1 MASSSRTV
9 DGPRLFRAGSVA
21 VPGALRGTR
30 AGVWQHRPMTTPDHA
45 STSSAPAAGTTGP
58 AADAPAS
65 RRAVQIDR
73 TGPST
78 YLARNDRG
86 GELRVSAT
94 GDADFTPVELL
105 LVALGACSAVDV
117 DTVTS
122 RRAEPDRFTVHVSG
136 DKVRVDG
143 ASALRELVVSFDVRF
158 PAGAEGDAARQVLPR
173 ALQVSHEK
181 SCTVSR
187 TVEAGTPVTIRLVH
201 PV

>member
-1 MASSSRTV
+1 
-9 DGPRLFRAGSVA
+9 
-21 VPGALRGTR
+21 
-30 AGVWQHRPMTTPDHA
+30 MTTPDDA
-45 STSSAPAAGTTGP
+45 TASSAPATASGTGASGP
-58 AADAPAS
+58 TADAPGS
-65 RRAVQIDR
+65 RRAVEIDR

-86 GELRVSAT
+86 GELRVSAS

-117 DTVTS
+117 DMVTG
-122 RRAEPDRFTVHVSG
+122 RRAEPDRFSVHVSG

-143 ASALRELVVSFDVRF
+143 ASTLQDLVVTFDVRF
-158 PAGAEGDAARQVLPR
+158 PAGEAGDAARQVLPR

-187 TVEAGTPVTIRLVH
+187 TVEAGTPVTMRLAD
-201 PV
+201 PS